1 MKPESLR
8 TCPLPTMILA
18 GTAWLVSPSLAAADE
33 ENGRSLR
40 ERFEIERTF
49 ELRIESQRNSQPRL
63 RSEQRT
69 LGRRTGDRRWT
80 VIEVAF

>member
-8 TCPLPTMILA
+8 TCPLPTVILA

-40 ERFEIERTF
+40 DGFEIGRTF
-49 ELRIESQRNSQPRL
+49 ELRAESQRNSNLDYAVSNALLAVGP
-63 RSEQRT
+63 EIAV
-69 LGRRTGDRRWT
+69 GR
-80 VIEVAF
+80 